1 MKSALALV
9 TRILVFVVFL
19 LLSVVMLLP
28 FLVMIFATLR
38 EPLDIVKRGAIA
50 LPEVWRFTTIRDVF
64 TQYRFGLYLL
74 NTIIVTVPTVAVA
87 LAMAI
92 LSAFALAVMDFRW
105 KRLVIVLVTVIAV
118 MISEEFIMIP
128 LFQMQRFFG
137 ITNTFLAV
145 ILPQVAM
152 SAAFAT
158 LIIRSFFLGL
168 PREMADAAMEDGAS
182 SWQILWKIYVPL
194 SGPPILTAATLTTT
208 WTWNDY
214 IIPLVMLSST
224 SKATLPLGLVLFRGA
239 HTIDIPLT
247 MAGTLVTAL
256 PMLLL
261 FVIFQ
266 RNFVQGLTQGVLK

>member
-1 MKSALALV
+1 MRSTGLV
-9 TRILVFVVFL
+9 TRILVFVLFL
-19 LLSVVMLLP
+19 LLTVVTLLP

-64 TQYRFGLYLL
+64 THYRFGLYLL
-74 NTIIVTVPTVAVA
+74 NTIIVTVPTVAFA
-87 LAMAI
+87 LVMSI

-105 KRLVIVLVTVIAV
+105 KRLVIVLVTVIGV

-128 LFQMQRFFG
+128 LFQMQRSFG
-137 ITNTFLAV
+137 ITNTFLSV
-145 ILPQVAM
+145 ILPQVAL

-182 SWQILWKIYVPL
+182 SWQILWRIYVPL
-194 SGPPILTAATLTTT
+194 SGPPILTAATLTAT

-247 MAGTLVTAL
+247 MAGALVTAL

>member
-74 NTIIVTVPTVAVA
+74 NTIIVTVPTVAAA

-105 KRLVIVLVTVIAV
+105 KRPVIVLVTVIAV

>member
-74 NTIIVTVPTVAVA
+74 NTIIVTVPTVAAA

>member
-256 PMLLL
+256 PMPLL

>member
-1 MKSALALV
+1 MRSTGLV
-9 TRILVFVVFL
+9 TRILVFVLFL
-19 LLSVVMLLP
+19 LLTVVTLLP

-74 NTIIVTVPTVAVA
+74 NTIIVTVPTVAFA
-87 LAMAI
+87 LVMSI

-105 KRLVIVLVTVIAV
+105 KRLVIVLVTVIGV

-128 LFQMQRFFG
+128 LFQMQRSFG
-137 ITNTFLAV
+137 ITNTFLSV
-145 ILPQVAM
+145 ILPQVAL

-182 SWQILWKIYVPL
+182 SWQILWRIYVPL
-194 SGPPILTAATLTTT
+194 SGPPILTAATLTAT

-247 MAGTLVTAL
+247 MAGALVTAL

>member
-9 TRILVFVVFL
+9 TRILVCVVFL

-74 NTIIVTVPTVAVA
+74 NTIIVTVPTVAIA

-137 ITNTFLAV
+137 ITNTFFAV

>member
-105 KRLVIVLVTVIAV
+105 KRPVIVLVTVIAV

>member
-1 MKSALALV
+1 MRTTGRV
-9 TRILVFVVFL
+9 TRILLFAALVL
-19 LLSVVMLLP
+19 LAAVTLLP
-28 FLVMIFATLR
+28 FLVMIFATTR

-50 LPEVWRFTTIRDVF
+50 LPETWRFTTVRDVF
-64 TQYRFGLYLL
+64 THYRFGLYLL
-74 NTIIVTVPTVAVA
+74 NTVIVTVPTVTVA
-87 LAMAI
+87 LAMSI
-92 LSAFALAVMDFRW
+92 LSAFALAVMEFRW
-105 KRLVIVLVTVIAV
+105 KRLILVLVTVIAV

-128 LFQMQRFFG
+128 LFQMQRFFR

-145 ILPQVAM
+145 ILPQIAM

-158 LIIRSFFLGL
+158 LIIRSFFMGL

-182 SWQILWKIYVPL
+182 SWQILWRIYVPL

-261 FVIFQ
+261 FILFQ

>member
-1 MKSALALV
+1 
-9 TRILVFVVFL
+9 
-19 LLSVVMLLP
+19 
-28 FLVMIFATLR
+28 
-38 EPLDIVKRGAIA
+38 
-50 LPEVWRFTTIRDVF
+50 
-64 TQYRFGLYLL
+64 
-74 NTIIVTVPTVAVA
+74 
-87 LAMAI
+87 
-92 LSAFALAVMDFRW
+92 
-105 KRLVIVLVTVIAV
+105 
-118 MISEEFIMIP
+118 MIP

>member
-1 MKSALALV
+1 VKSALALV

-105 KRLVIVLVTVIAV
+105 KRPVIVLVTVIAV

>member
-74 NTIIVTVPTVAVA
+74 NTIIVTVPTVAIA

-137 ITNTFLAV
+137 ITNTFFAV

-158 LIIRSFFLGL
+158 FIIRSFFLGL

>member
-50 LPEVWRFTTIRDVF
+50 FPEVWRFTTIRDVF

-74 NTIIVTVPTVAVA
+74 NTIIVTVPTVAAA

-261 FVIFQ
+261 FLIFQ

>member
-9 TRILVFVVFL
+9 TRILVCVVFL

-74 NTIIVTVPTVAVA
+74 NTIIVTVPTVAAA

-137 ITNTFLAV
+137 ITNTFFAV

>member
-1 MKSALALV
+1 VKSALALV

>member
-1 MKSALALV
+1 VKSALALV

-74 NTIIVTVPTVAVA
+74 NTIIVTVPTVAAA